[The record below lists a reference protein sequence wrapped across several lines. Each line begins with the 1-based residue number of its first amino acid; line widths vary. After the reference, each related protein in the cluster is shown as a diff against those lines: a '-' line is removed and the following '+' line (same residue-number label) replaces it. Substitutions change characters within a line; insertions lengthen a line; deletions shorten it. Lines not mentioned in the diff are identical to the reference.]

1 MKPDL
6 EKIYSHYL
14 MPVTRKRFKIFIKK
28 NKKPIYSS

>member
-14 MPVTRKRFKIFIKK
+14 MPVTRKRFKIFRIDAGD
-28 NKKPIYSS
+28 N